1 MKAVGKEAFEVNGS
15 KYGTWKE
22 AVSALEKAG
31 SGEIILRDD
40 VELQEKDEFP
50 SVSCTIRS
58 GDERKCKIKG
68 GVMEAK
74 ADIAFENVVYDV
86 RRIYG
91 NGHSVT
97 IGTDVETTFSFM
109 KRSIFAGAAYDAEE
123 KEITANP
130 VISVESGKFVLY
142 GSGSGGTTL
151 KGNVEIRVKGTAEA
165 EVAGAYM
172 NSTVDGKV
180 TVTVEDQASL
190 SEFLGEQNKGS
201 AKELELILMGSPKLD
216 GRTFRGTVNG
226 TPKGT
231 SNLRQASLSPEQVE
245 KFKDFAEILKAD
257 SPAAEENILTKPAVE
272 AETEAMEKEKA
283 AEEAV
288 AIEKMIAESV
298 SNFSDPEESDFL

>member
-1 MKAVGKEAFEVNGS
+1 M
-15 KYGTWKE
+15 
-22 AVSALEKAG
+22 
-31 SGEIILRDD
+31 
-40 VELQEKDEFP
+40 
-50 SVSCTIRS
+50 
-58 GDERKCKIKG
+58 
-68 GVMEAK
+68 
-74 ADIAFENVVYDV
+74 
-86 RRIYG
+86 
-91 NGHSVT
+91 
-97 IGTDVETTFSFM
+97 
-109 KRSIFAGAAYDAEE
+109 
-123 KEITANP
+123 
-130 VISVESGKFVLY
+130 ISVESGKFVLY
-142 GSGSGGTTL
+142 GSCSGGTTL

-257 SPAAEENILTKPAVE
+257 SPAAEENLLTKPAVE